1 MATISIDKTPF
12 AHGAFGDVHMAE
24 LGDSQQV
31 TVKYVSVDMT
41 EPATVTQLIR
51 ELRVLRSLR
60 HPNLLSL
67 CGVVHADSDTIGI
80 VTVRYDMNLS
90 KLVTVDSIARRK
102 FVFGAIASGLAHLHR
117 HGCIHCDVKPQNV
130 FVSIKREECVLGDFG
145 LVQPDAATA
154 LSQQDYI
161 VTSGTGH

>member
-102 FVFGAIASGLAHLHR
+102 FVFGESRRGLPCTGTDAYTAMSNLR
-117 HGCIHCDVKPQNV
+117 MYLCPLNARSACWATLDWSSRMPQP
-130 FVSIKREECVLGDFG
+130 R
-145 LVQPDAATA
+145 
-154 LSQQDYI
+154 
-161 VTSGTGH
+161 